1 MADWLVM
8 TLLFLAGTA
17 AGTLNV
23 LAGGGSMLTLP
34 LLIFLGLPTA
44 VANGTNRVAILV
56 QNIGAVWGFHRH
68 GILEW
73 RWLLRLALP
82 AALGAGLG
90 SWLAVDISDLAF
102 RRILAG
108 IMLAVAAWTLWD
120 PLRDR
125 PADSGPP
132 SRRRQAVL
140 ILAFFG
146 VGFYGGFIQA
156 GIGFLLLA
164 LMPLAGLDLV
174 RGNALKVLVVLAYT
188 PIALAVF
195 ALHGKVDWGLGAAL
209 AAGNFTGSQLGVR
222 LSLLMGHRGLKY
234 FVTAV
239 VVLFALRLW
248 WGG

>member
-1 MADWLVM
+1 M

-56 QNIGAVWGFHRH
+56 QNVGAVWGFSRHRLVEK
-68 GILEW
+68 G
-73 RWLLRLALP
+73 WLVGLALP

-90 SWLAVDISDLAF
+90 SWLAIGVSDLAF

-108 IMLAVAAWTLWD
+108 IMVAVAAWTLWD
-120 PLRDR
+120 PLKGR
-125 PADSGPP
+125 PPESSAPTP
-132 SRRRQAVL
+132 RRRAL
-140 ILAFFG
+140 LALAFFG
-146 VGFYGGFIQA
+146 VGIYGGFIQA

-164 LMPLAGLDLV
+164 LMPFAGLNLV
-174 RGNALKVLVVLAYT
+174 RGNALKVLVILTFT

-195 ALHGKVDWGLGAAL
+195 AAHGKVDWRLGAVLAL
-209 AAGNFTGSQLGVR
+209 GNLTGSQIGVR
-222 LSLLMGHRGLKY
+222 LTLLMGHRGLKY

-239 VVLFALRLW
+239 VVIFALRLW
-248 WGG
+248 WTG